1 MSVESTL
8 TRELNIRFIDARAIA
23 TEAKLNLGIDGYVS
37 DHHMQLAVV
46 NEATRIFQEEKS
58 QSDRIAM
65 QVINQRLNYAKKSMK
80 PPCSSSSDGSAACD
94 DDNVSTVSSAS
105 SKGSIK
111 KKFMKFGWA

>member
-37 DHHMQLAVV
+37 NEQMQLAVV
-46 NEATRIFQEEKS
+46 NEATRIFEQEKS
-58 QSDRIAM
+58 QTDRIAM
-65 QVINQRLNYAKKSMK
+65 QVINQRLNYAKKSK
-80 PPCSSSSDGSAACD
+80 KSCSDGSAASEDGDC
-94 DDNVSTVSSAS
+94 STVSSAS

-111 KKFMKFGWA
+111 RKFKKFGWA